1 MEIIGKTNR
10 CSQEAVFLLNQSLTT
25 QSNYIETLFNS
36 PASSISANTSDTSEK
51 YLTINFDMSKYKM
64 IMVVFGIAVSASDAV
79 ISSNRLIGIS
89 TYSDVSGKN
98 SSNDNYYSSLT
109 NYGASNTFTRVS
121 YRLTSN
127 TIWYTCTGA
136 YWKYACIQKIYGIK

>member
-10 CSQEAVFLLNQSLTT
+10 CSQEAVFLLNQSLAA
-25 QSNYIETLFNS
+25 QNNYIETLFNS
-36 PASSISANTSDTSEK
+36 PASNISANTSER

-64 IMVVFGIAVSASDAV
+64 IMVVFGIAASAPDAV
-79 ISSNRLIGIS
+79 KSSNRLIGIS

-98 SSNDNYYSSLT
+98 SSNSNYQSSLT
-109 NYGASNTFTRVS
+109 NYGASNTFARVT

-136 YWKYACIQKIYGIK
+136 YWTYACIQKIYGIK